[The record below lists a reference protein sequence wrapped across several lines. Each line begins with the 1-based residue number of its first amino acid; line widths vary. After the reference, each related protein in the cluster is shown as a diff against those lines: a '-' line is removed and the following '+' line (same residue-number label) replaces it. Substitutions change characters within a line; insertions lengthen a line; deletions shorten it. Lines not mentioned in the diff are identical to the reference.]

1 MQLMQK
7 MGKYSHFAKKGK
19 SGESGLIFLAD
30 LGMTEEDT
38 LLLMLVT
45 LFTQDSPSGSAKNG
59 EKIDLA
65 KKYFVDKMMDHM
77 EKRRAG
83 SAPEGLLLLP
93 MLRSIKNSFMEVLTS
108 LSVRYYV
115 TMTS

>member
-1 MQLMQK
+1 
-7 MGKYSHFAKKGK
+7 
-19 SGESGLIFLAD
+19 
-30 LGMTEEDT
+30 MTEEDT

-65 KKYFVDKMMDHM
+65 KKYFVDKMMEHM
-77 EKRRAG
+77 ESRRAG

-108 LSVRYYV
+108 LSVRYLIP
-115 TMTS
+115 MDSHNSFF

>member
-1 MQLMQK
+1 MD
-7 MGKYSHFAKKGK
+7 YSLFRTKGTQWRIWTRTAPRK
-19 SGESGLIFLAD
+19 VGLNFFSAD

-108 LSVRYYV
+108 LSVR
-115 TMTS
+115 